1 MSRFT
6 PETIERVRDAADIV
20 EIVSAHTDLRRQ
32 GERFVGLCPFHDE
45 RTPSFSVKPRDG
57 FYYCFGCEAGGDAI
71 RFVQEKEGLAF
82 PDAVEALAERYGV
95 EVERE
100 TEDPKAEEA
109 RRRRGRLG
117 EALERATSFYENYLW
132 EAKKA
137 EKARRYLLD
146 ERGLDEE
153 VLRGF
158 SVGFAPSAWDTI
170 LKRGQISGF
179 SIDELLSAGLIQRSQ
194 KTPGGH

>member
-71 RFVQEKEGLAF
+71 RFVQELEGLDFVGAI
-82 PDAVEALAERYGV
+82 EWLADRFGV
-95 EVERE
+95 TLEY
-100 TEDPKAEEA
+100 EEA
-109 RRRRGRLG
+109 SPEADAERRRRDRL
-117 EALERATSFYENYLW
+117 
-132 EAKKA
+132 
-137 EKARRYLLD
+137 
-146 ERGLDEE
+146 
-153 VLRGF
+153 
-158 SVGFAPSAWDTI
+158 
-170 LKRGQISGF
+170 Q
-179 SIDELLSAGLIQRSQ
+179 
-194 KTPGGH
+194 

>member
-6 PETIERVRDAADIV
+6 PETIERVRDGADIV

-57 FYYCFGCEAGGDAI
+57 FYYCFGCEAGGDTI

-82 PDAVEALAERYGV
+82 PDAVEALAERYGIEI
-95 EVERE
+95 EVE

-117 EALERATSFYENYLW
+117 EALQRAAAFYEAFLW
-132 EAKKA
+132 ESPKA
-137 EKARRYLLD
+137 AKAR
-146 ERGLDEE
+146 G
-153 VLRGF
+153 
-158 SVGFAPSAWDTI
+158 PT
-170 LKRGQISGF
+170 
-179 SIDELLSAGLIQRSQ
+179 
-194 KTPGGH
+194 